1 MDLSS
6 IFDYTLI
13 YATIR
18 ASTPI
23 LFAALA
29 AVITQQGNILN
40 IGTEGIML
48 TAAFVAVLVSYTTG
62 SWVFALILAMAA
74 GVLMALIMAV
84 ASIKYNADMTAIGTA
99 INL

>member
-1 MDLSS
+1 MENV
-6 IFDYTLI
+6 FDFTLI

-29 AVITQQGNILN
+29 AVITQQADIIN

-48 TAAFVAVLVSYTTG
+48 TGAFTAVCISFFTG
-62 SWVFALILAMAA
+62 S
-74 GVLMALIMAV
+74 
-84 ASIKYNADMTAIGTA
+84 
-99 INL
+99 